1 LYACSCCLPGG
12 APSQKGLHKQLAL
25 FRMIYIYILIRSNIS
40 CPCLFWLKSN

>member
-25 FRMIYIYILIRSNIS
+25 FRMIYIYIYIN
-40 CPCLFWLKSN
+40 